1 MNTQEKGQQ
10 KQCLNLSDFVNAPC
24 FGMTEI
30 FFHYSDQKSKI
41 AIRICNTCS
50 YKEDCLD
57 LAIARGE
64 FNGVWGGFNFSNHR
78 ARTKF
83 MKELRCINQM
93 MNG

>member
-1 MNTQEKGQQ
+1 MNTQEKKQQ

-30 FFHYSDQKSKI
+30 FFHYSDIKSEI
-41 AIRICNTCS
+41 AIQICETCP
-50 YKEDCLD
+50 YRKDCLD
-57 LAIARGE
+57 LAIVRGE
-64 FNGVWGGFNFSNHR
+64 FNGVWGGFNFSNQR
-78 ARTKF
+78 SRTKL